1 MSFVNR
7 SDKETLSNMLC
18 ASFVTS
24 AAASPRL
31 TGGSLRWEKAII
43 HRLPKSKVLLTPF
56 IYYQQPLTLG
66 CAFSTSGFREK
77 GPGRESHVLEV
88 MSSWIMHSKTKLLGR
103 RKEFHRSSENMRS
116 YAPYPSKIDFLAWA
130 ESNFLFFCDFSYHIY
145 NSNKIRLYIMK
156 GAMQPLGNNDG
167 CKSTRCTWSGVAP
180 QTYILT
186 LCRVIRQCSV
196 IPTHYLQSVLKR
208 LDAHFKSQF

>member
-7 SDKETLSNMLC
+7 SDKETLSNMLR
-18 ASFVTS
+18 ASFGTS
-24 AAASPRL
+24 ATAASPQL

-88 MSSWIMHSKTKLLGR
+88 MSSWIMHSKTKLQG
-103 RKEFHRSSENMRS
+103 HRQELHRTSGKHEKLCTLSLENRLFSMGWVKFS
-116 YAPYPSKIDFLAWA
+116 
-130 ESNFLFFCDFSYHIY
+130 LFFAIFLIISTT
-145 NSNKIRLYIMK
+145 
-156 GAMQPLGNNDG
+156 PLKYD
-167 CKSTRCTWSGVAP
+167 
-180 QTYILT
+180 YT
-186 LCRVIRQCSV
+186 LWKVQCS
-196 IPTHYLQSVLKR
+196 H
-208 LDAHFKSQF
+208 